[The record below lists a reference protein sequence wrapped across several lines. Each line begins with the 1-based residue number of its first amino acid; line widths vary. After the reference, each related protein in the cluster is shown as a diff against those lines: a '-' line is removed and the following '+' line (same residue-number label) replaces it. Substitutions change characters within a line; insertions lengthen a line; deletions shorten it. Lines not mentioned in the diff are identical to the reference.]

1 MVSPALYF
9 FLVLIIHPTTGAEPP
24 AYTPTDLILLI
35 CGDSSNLKDG
45 NRTWKGDDG
54 SRYAPP
60 NAAAI
65 STAAAA
71 YSPPDHTVFARVFHS
86 PFTYTFPL
94 LSGQKFLRLYFF
106 LADYYNFDASQS
118 FFNVTA
124 NGFTLLA
131 NFSAFIYSKNSSQ
144 PYVRKEFIINI
155 GDNQKLE
162 LTFTPIPNSSAFV
175 NLIEIVSIPDKLYF
189 KGNDVPI
196 KFVDQQF
203 YLNNSIALENI
214 YRLNVGGNTVDIQ
227 DDSGMFR
234 SWISDVDFA
243 YHGDPGRTPLASDLP
258 INYTKDTPP
267 YSAPEIVYTT
277 CIVMSYKGKS
287 LDWYL
292 PVDSGFHYLLRLHF
306 CEFFPEV
313 TKQNQ
318 RVFTISVNNQTEEIK
333 ADVISW
339 TRKDYITWVP
349 DDGRRGRQDL
359 RLSLFPN
366 LEGSPM
372 YSSAL
377 LNGLEIF
384 KLSDKNR
391 SLAAANPELKTQ
403 TGAALQNRSGRPS
416 VIYAVIGSVMGI
428 LTVVAAVGF
437 LVFKRQRRKKNS
449 VPRIATMRSTGSG
462 LPFDF
467 CRYFSF
473 NEIKTATS
481 NFSDNFIIGKGG
493 FGDVYKGLIDNSSTT
508 VAIKRL
514 NPSSKQGAREFFTE
528 IEMLSKLRYV
538 HLVSLIGYCKEYGEM
553 ILVYDYMAFGTL
565 RDHLYNTE
573 NPPLTCKQRLR
584 ICQGAAKGLQYL
596 HAGTNQAIIHRDVK
610 STNIL
615 LNEKWVAKISDFGI
629 SKVGPTG
636 GAQTHVSTAV
646 KGSFGYL
653 DPEYYRWQ
661 QLTEK
666 SDVYSFG
673 VVLLEVLCARPAL
686 NPSLP
691 QEQAN
696 LAEWA
701 KSCVKEGTFKQI
713 IDSTLDGQIAQE
725 SVNKFVETA
734 MACLKEK
741 GVDRPTMSDVVRN
754 LEFAI
759 QLQEA
764 AEDRKGST
772 AGADG
777 DADTSP
783 LLATFFR
790 SRETAESMAIEL
802 SIASCK
808 KLMAEDVFTE
818 IKNPA
823 GR

>member
-1 MVSPALYF
+1 MLSHALFF
-9 FLVLIIHPTTGAEPP
+9 FLLIVPMIPPTAADAGLT
-24 AYTPTDLILLI
+24 AYNPTDVTLLN
-35 CGDSSNLKDG
+35 CGESSALNDTSNRAWIEDSVPGYRASAFQ
-45 NRTWKGDDG
+45 
-54 SRYAPP
+54 SRM
-60 NAAAI
+60 NT
-65 STAAAA
+65 S
-71 YSPPDHTVFARVFHS
+71 VFRVPYERARVS
-86 PFTYTFPL
+86 NSSFTYTFFPVHT
-94 LSGQKFLRLYFF
+94 GPKFIRLYFYPCNYSDF
-106 LADYYNFDASQS
+106 NTSQS
-118 FFNVTA
+118 FFSVTA
-124 NGFTLLA
+124 NGVSLLT
-131 NFSAFIYSKNSSQ
+131 NFSAFLYSKDSLQ
-144 PYVRKEFIINI
+144 PSFMKEFVINI
-155 GDNQKLE
+155 EHQNLE
-162 LTFTPIPNSSAFV
+162 LTFFPDQNSSAFV
-175 NLIEIVSIPDKLYF
+175 NGIEIVSIPDKLYF

-196 KFVDQQF
+196 KFLDQLF
-203 YLNNSIALENI
+203 YLDSGSAMENI
-214 YRLNVGGNTVDIQ
+214 YRLNVGGDGVEIR

-234 SWISDVDFA
+234 AWNSDDDFI
-243 YHGDPGRTPLASDLP
+243 YQGDPGWTPHASNLQ
-258 INYTKDTPP
+258 INYSIDTPS
-267 YSAPEIVYTT
+267 YSAPEIVYTSAR
-277 CIVMSYKGKS
+277 VMVNYSKS
-287 LDWYL
+287 LDWHL
-292 PVDSGFHYLLRLHF
+292 PVDSGFTYLLRLHF
-306 CEFFPEV
+306 CEIFLEV
-313 TKQNQ
+313 TRVNE
-318 RVFTISVNNQTEEIK
+318 RVFTISVNNQTEEIQ
-333 ADVISW
+333 ADVIFW
-339 TRKDYITWVP
+339 TGGTQIPTFKDYITRIEQ
-349 DDGRRGRQDL
+349 G
-359 RLSLFPN
+359 
-366 LEGSPM
+366 
-372 YSSAL
+372 
-377 LNGLEIF
+377 
-384 KLSDKNR
+384 KLPRKN
-391 SLAAANPELKTQ
+391 K
-403 TGAALQNRSGRPS
+403 SGRSS
-416 VIYAVIGSVMGI
+416 VIKAVVGSVMGV
-428 LTVVAAVGF
+428 LTVVAAFSF
-437 LVFKRQRRKKNS
+437 LVFKWQRRKKNS
-449 VPRIATMRSTGSG
+449 VPRSATKRSTGSR
-462 LPFDF
+462 LPFDL

-493 FGDVYKGLIDNSSTT
+493 FGDVYKGLIDNSSTI

-538 HLVSLIGYCKEYGEM
+538 HLVSLIGYCEEYGEM

-565 RDHLYNTE
+565 RDHLYNSE
-573 NPPLTCKQRLR
+573 NPPLTWKQRLR

-615 LNEKWVAKISDFGI
+615 LNEKWVAKISDFGL

-691 QEQAN
+691 REQAN

-701 KSCVKEGTFKQI
+701 KSCVKEGTLKQI
-713 IDSTLDGQIAQE
+713 IDSTLDGQIAQK

-734 MACLKEK
+734 MACLNEK

-777 DADTSP
+777 DAESFVALSSPSP
-783 LLATFFR
+783 LLGTFFR
-790 SRETAESMAIEL
+790 SRETAESMTIEL

-808 KLMAEDVFTE
+808 KLMSEDVFTE